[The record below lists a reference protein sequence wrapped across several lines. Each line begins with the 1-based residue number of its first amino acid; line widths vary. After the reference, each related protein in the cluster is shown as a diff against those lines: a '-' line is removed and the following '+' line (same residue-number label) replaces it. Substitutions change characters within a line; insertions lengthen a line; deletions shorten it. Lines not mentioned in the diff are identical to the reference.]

1 MGENISHAEL
11 FRIIN
16 RAVAG
21 CANHKNI
28 PVNTEIS
35 IFRERYAYRLGQN
48 RQLDIFEAT
57 LPQNKELADA
67 VDFCDNL
74 EAYRQATDIDAKEND
89 ELEEWQCRRIY
100 KGIERYRRHISPEN
114 LAMLNILEYNIKRRL
129 PEYRE
134 LLLLEEYNREACR
147 IHDLKLGYNRRR
159 RQNQSVSKDYEW
171 AALGFFKE
179 VLHDENLKKIKGCPE
194 KLALYMNSLRIVD
207 CLPAEKYN
215 RTAKFKLKY
224 DLNYAVKI
232 TAETLSQ
239 AESDFQQA
247 QMYTELAQKAGYE
260 QKRYLTAI
268 ERINFFKENKSA
280 HDSSVAGGT
289 SSPAGNKSF
298 RGKQEMS
305 VAARNKRAY
314 EEWLYR

>member
-1 MGENISHAEL
+1 MVFL
-11 FRIIN
+11 
-16 RAVAG
+16 
-21 CANHKNI
+21 
-28 PVNTEIS
+28 T
-35 IFRERYAYRLGQN
+35 
-48 RQLDIFEAT
+48 
-57 LPQNKELADA
+57 
-67 VDFCDNL
+67 
-74 EAYRQATDIDAKEND
+74 
-89 ELEEWQCRRIY
+89 
-100 KGIERYRRHISPEN
+100 
-114 LAMLNILEYNIKRRL
+114 
-129 PEYRE
+129 
-134 LLLLEEYNREACR
+134 
-147 IHDLKLGYNRRR
+147 
-159 RQNQSVSKDYEW
+159 
-171 AALGFFKE
+171 
-179 VLHDENLKKIKGCPE
+179 
-194 KLALYMNSLRIVD
+194 
-207 CLPAEKYN
+207 
-215 RTAKFKLKY
+215 KLKY

>member
-1 MGENISHAEL
+1 
-11 FRIIN
+11 
-16 RAVAG
+16 
-21 CANHKNI
+21 
-28 PVNTEIS
+28 
-35 IFRERYAYRLGQN
+35 
-48 RQLDIFEAT
+48 
-57 LPQNKELADA
+57 
-67 VDFCDNL
+67 
-74 EAYRQATDIDAKEND
+74 
-89 ELEEWQCRRIY
+89 
-100 KGIERYRRHISPEN
+100 
-114 LAMLNILEYNIKRRL
+114 
-129 PEYRE
+129 
-134 LLLLEEYNREACR
+134 
-147 IHDLKLGYNRRR
+147 
-159 RQNQSVSKDYEW
+159 
-171 AALGFFKE
+171 
-179 VLHDENLKKIKGCPE
+179 
-194 KLALYMNSLRIVD
+194 MNSLRIVD

-232 TAETLSQ
+232 TAETLSR

-268 ERINFFKENKSA
+268 ERINFFKENKGA

-289 SSPAGNKSF
+289 SSPVGNKSF